1 MKTVKSKKTGSTKT
15 SNKKETRLSLVPSQ
29 TEIQAKPESKS
40 RAGDMD
46 MLERYEEKPMPAA
59 FQQFDR
65 TYKSVHSL
73 FGWPLPI
80 V

>member
-1 MKTVKSKKTGSTKT
+1 
-15 SNKKETRLSLVPSQ
+15 
-29 TEIQAKPESKS
+29 
-40 RAGDMD
+40 MD